1 MLATQNMALGLV
13 WGQAT
18 FRMLTTV
25 QMLQRDR
32 VRNFLIRRRDGV
44 ALGSD
49 GRGRRQ
55 VAFEHGILFVC
66 LFAFI
71 GLVVLGSVLMLLFW
85 ATATLPPPRMLKSC
99 PEFEQFDE
107 ALSRLA
113 QFCAAPTAK
122 GNESLWG
129 DDPRTDEPRM
139 TP

>member
-1 MLATQNMALGLV
+1 MALGLV

-49 GRGRRQ
+49 GGGRRQ
-55 VAFEHGILFVC
+55 VAFEDGILFVC

-85 ATATLPPPRMLKSC
+85 ATATLTPSMVRSC
-99 PEFEQFDE
+99 PEFD
-107 ALSRLA
+107 L
-113 QFCAAPTAK
+113 CGAPAPD
-122 GNESLWG
+122 GNESLSV
-129 DDPRTDEPRM
+129 DDPLTGELRM
-139 TP
+139 TR

>member
-1 MLATQNMALGLV
+1 MALGLV
-13 WGQAT
+13 WGSAT
-18 FRMLTTV
+18 FRMLGTMST
-25 QMLQRDR
+25 LQRDR
-32 VRNFLIRRRDGV
+32 VWKSLIRRRGRV
-44 ALGSD
+44 TLGSD
-49 GRGRRQ
+49 GVGRRR
-55 VAFEHGILFVC
+55 VAFDDGILFVC
-66 LFAFI
+66 LFVFV
-71 GLVVLGSVLMLLFW
+71 GLVVLGSALMLLFW

-113 QFCAAPTAK
+113 QFCAAPAK

>member
-1 MLATQNMALGLV
+1 MALGLV

-85 ATATLPPPRMLKSC
+85 ATAALTPSMVTPC
-99 PEFEQFDE
+99 PEFD
-107 ALSRLA
+107 L
-113 QFCAAPTAK
+113 CGAPAPD
-122 GNESLWG
+122 GNESLSV
-129 DDPRTDEPRM
+129 DDPLTGELRM
-139 TP
+139 TR